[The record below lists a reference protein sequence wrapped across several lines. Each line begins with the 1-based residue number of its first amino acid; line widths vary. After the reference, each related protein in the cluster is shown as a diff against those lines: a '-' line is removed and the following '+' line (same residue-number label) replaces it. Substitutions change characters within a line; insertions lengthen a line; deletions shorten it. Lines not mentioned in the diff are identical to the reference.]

1 MESQFVGGY
10 SNPCVK
16 SNDVNKTIIKIIIFF
31 RNVSLRNFSIYISS
45 VFPTNGL
52 IFALF
57 FKRNIKGTR
66 LTINQLI
73 RIEKGSILCRKL
85 KKLVMQKIVKEI
97 LRPALIEESK
107 KESDFTLKRKTTNNW
122 M

>member
-16 SNDVNKTIIKIIIFF
+16 SNEVNKAIIKITIFF
-31 RNVSLRNFSIYISS
+31 RNVNLRNFTMYLSS

-57 FKRNIKGTR
+57 FSRNTKVIR

-73 RIEKGSILCRKL
+73 RIEKGSILCKKL
-85 KKLVMQKIVKEI
+85 KKLVMQNIVKEI
-97 LRPALIEESK
+97 PKPALIEESK
-107 KESDFTLKRKTTNNW
+107 KESDFTFKRKTTNNW

>member
-1 MESQFVGGY
+1 
-10 SNPCVK
+10 
-16 SNDVNKTIIKIIIFF
+16 
-31 RNVSLRNFSIYISS
+31 

-52 IFALF
+52 IFTLF
-57 FKRNIKGTR
+57 FSRNTKGIR
-66 LTINQLI
+66 LTINQPI
-73 RIEKGSILCRKL
+73 RIEKGSILCKKL

-97 LRPALIEESK
+97 PKPALIEESK